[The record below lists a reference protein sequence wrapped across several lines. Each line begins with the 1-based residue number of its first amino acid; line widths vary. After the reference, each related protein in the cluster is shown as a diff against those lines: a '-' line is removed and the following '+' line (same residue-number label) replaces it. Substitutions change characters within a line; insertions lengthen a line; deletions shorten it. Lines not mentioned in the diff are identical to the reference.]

1 MQFVIA
7 HKTEILVFLLAASE
21 LLALNP
27 KVKSNSIF
35 QLISKAIM
43 TAGKK

>member
-7 HKTEILVFLLAASE
+7 HQTEILAFLFAASE
-21 LLALNP
+21 LLALSP

-35 QLISKAIM
+35 QMISKAIIS
-43 TAGKK
+43 AGKK